1 MQCHSI
7 GIYSRF
13 TQQCNVVF
21 CVYADLCS
29 LLAANSQFSI
39 LIGQKMQLT
48 GCHNG
53 NEMRNATCVD
63 TKISIEWPYCSFLYC
78 GNVVFCVYADL
89 CSLLAA
95 NSQFSILIGQKMQ
108 LTGCHNGNEMRNA
121 TCVDTKISIEW
132 PYCSFLYCG
141 LTPGPFLRNYPWGGG
156 VEKGPF
162 GYDRRDQKIV
172 GYADIVSIFI
182 IE

>member
-1 MQCHSI
+1 MFKSFSPVHTYPCKFENTYETRPDHSI

-78 GNVVFCVYADL
+78 DLIMRWRKDKPAKTCTNKGSLQSPCSCLTSLKAPFRCRILASRFTILVCVEGNEKRRTIFIRVFIYSVCE
-89 CSLLAA
+89 
-95 NSQFSILIGQKMQ
+95 FSI
-108 LTGCHNGNEMRNA
+108 A
-121 TCVDTKISIEW
+121 
-132 PYCSFLYCG
+132 
-141 LTPGPFLRNYPWGGG
+141 
-156 VEKGPF
+156 
-162 GYDRRDQKIV
+162 
-172 GYADIVSIFI
+172 IFD
-182 IE
+182 

>member
-1 MQCHSI
+1 MGPGHSM
-7 GIYSRF
+7 GINSRF

-21 CVYADLCS
+21 YVYADLCS

-78 GNVVFCVYADL
+78 GGA
-89 CSLLAA
+89 S
-95 NSQFSILIGQKMQ
+95 G
-108 LTGCHNGNEMRNA
+108 
-121 TCVDTKISIEW
+121 
-132 PYCSFLYCG
+132 
-141 LTPGPFLRNYPWGGG
+141 
-156 VEKGPF
+156 
-162 GYDRRDQKIV
+162 
-172 GYADIVSIFI
+172 
-182 IE
+182 